1 MGRFAV
7 HDRKRIRELHR
18 TGVRP
23 VDIARMVGCSRSSV
37 YRALAAG
44 AALRYERSPKYA
56 EAIER
61 VRRLVYV
68 YPLMSGPALALQAAW
83 PGSLRQL
90 QAVVHPMRWP
100 AQQAAEGILVRPS
113 NIPRE

>member
-1 MGRFAV
+1 MGRYAV
-7 HDRKRIRELHR
+7 HDRTRIRELHR

-23 VDIARMVGCSRSSV
+23 TDIARMMGCSRSSV
-37 YRALAAG
+37 YRALDAD

-61 VRRLVYV
+61 VRRLVYA